1 MSSEV
6 SLAGA
11 QDDREPSIEEL
22 KRELVE
28 AREQQAATSDILRI
42 ISGSSIGAQPV
53 FDAIVASCQ
62 RLLRGGTA
70 AITLLV
76 DRRLKVVAFRRTKP
90 EADAAMLAF
99 SHSLDGHSPIS
110 VVARERTPFVI
121 DDIETDTR
129 VPAINRDAIRRRGS
143 RSALFVPMLHQDKT
157 VGTISVGHPQPSAF
171 TEYDVRLLQ
180 TFADQAV
187 IAIENTR
194 LFEAEQA
201 SKRELQE
208 ALEQQTATADVLKVI
223 SRSTFDIQTVLDTLV
238 QSAVRLCGAES
249 ANIFRWNHS
258 VYELAASFGYSRQY
272 MEFIRPGRT
281 HAAGRGSLI
290 GRIALEGVWFIFRTL
305 SPIRN
310 TISRKRKN
318 SGNGAPCSACLY
330 SGMDHLSAQWP

>member
-157 VGTISVGHPQPSAF
+157 VGTILA
-171 TEYDVRLLQ
+171 LLL
-180 TFADQAV
+180 
-187 IAIENTR
+187 NTT
-194 LFEAEQA
+194 
-201 SKRELQE
+201 S
-208 ALEQQTATADVLKVI
+208 
-223 SRSTFDIQTVLDTLV
+223 
-238 QSAVRLCGAES
+238 
-249 ANIFRWNHS
+249 
-258 VYELAASFGYSRQY
+258 
-272 MEFIRPGRT
+272 
-281 HAAGRGSLI
+281 GSCK
-290 GRIALEGVWFIFRTL
+290 L
-305 SPIRN
+305 SPIKPS
-310 TISRKRKN
+310 SRSRTRDCSKRSRPANASFKRLSN
-318 SGNGAPCSACLY
+318 SKQRPPMCSRLLVVQPSTSRRCSIRSFSL
-330 SGMDHLSAQWP
+330 L